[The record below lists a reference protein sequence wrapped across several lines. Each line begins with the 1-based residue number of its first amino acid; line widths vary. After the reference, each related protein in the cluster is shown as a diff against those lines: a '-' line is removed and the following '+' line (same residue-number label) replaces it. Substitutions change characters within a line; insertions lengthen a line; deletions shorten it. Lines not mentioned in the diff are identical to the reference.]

1 MCIRDRVFDEC
12 VIVNL
17 TADYYVNCQKDMMWT
32 EIPQQGNFGVENR
45 NYAQRVVHPEDLE
58 QFNESFSREAL
69 LGQFRE
75 GRKKITRRMRRLTRD
90 NIYHQVEFTAARIEQ
105 LGEDECWCVLVFRDI
120 QDEYLLEQQRDV
132 EISQL
137 VTAAKEAYQMLIAVN
152 LSRNTYHMI
161 EYDRYPCLL
170 YTSRCV

>member
-1 MCIRDRVFDEC
+1 
-12 VIVNL
+12 
-17 TADYYVNCQKDMMWT
+17 
-32 EIPQQGNFGVENR
+32 
-45 NYAQRVVHPEDLE
+45 
-58 QFNESFSREAL
+58 
-69 LGQFRE
+69 
-75 GRKKITRRMRRLTRD
+75 MRRLTRD

-161 EYDRYPCLL
+161 EYDRYPIKNQGMREALRN
-170 YTSRCV
+170 S